1 MTNQQMMAMM
11 AGLQTQMGQMLY
23 MFQQQQRQ
31 FGVVPAGQQFAVP
44 AVPAPPG
51 PPGPPGPAA
60 AADIRLEEMRGEEQD
75 QDQDQEESIIPENAQ
90 PYEPIT
96 YNQHT
101 RLTAADVLKYLGME
115 RQYGI
120 RKLPLKPRGG
130 SVFLLR
136 LQNENSENKF
146 VESAGLFW
154 SRQVYSGVPKPS
166 RNLQVSG
173 RPFFLPVTCY
183 LRT

>member
-1 MTNQQMMAMM
+1 M
-11 AGLQTQMGQMLY
+11 Y

-120 RKLPLKPRGG
+120 RKLLP
-130 SVFLLR
+130 
-136 LQNENSENKF
+136 
-146 VESAGLFW
+146 A
-154 SRQVYSGVPKPS
+154 
-166 RNLQVSG
+166 
-173 RPFFLPVTCY
+173 RPQ
-183 LRT
+183 